1 MNRNNSAARQ
11 YDVYHNAYEEQ
22 RIYPEKVS
30 QPALKNKKHRKSS
43 INTRRRH
50 IRRTLG
56 ITYTRGVCYLVIYG
70 ILMVF
75 LCSKSS
81 MLSYDIINLKSDIAS
96 LETDNKRLAFQI
108 QEKSSLERIAEI
120 ATTQLGMVKPDI
132 TKAYITDNIQ
142 PAQIPV
148 TEENV
153 EADQETA
160 FQKLYASLK
169 SLGDK
174 AIKSG
179 INFLAS
185 Y

>member
-1 MNRNNSAARQ
+1 
-11 YDVYHNAYEEQ
+11 
-22 RIYPEKVS
+22 
-30 QPALKNKKHRKSS
+30 
-43 INTRRRH
+43 
-50 IRRTLG
+50 
-56 ITYTRGVCYLVIYG
+56 
-70 ILMVF
+70 MVF